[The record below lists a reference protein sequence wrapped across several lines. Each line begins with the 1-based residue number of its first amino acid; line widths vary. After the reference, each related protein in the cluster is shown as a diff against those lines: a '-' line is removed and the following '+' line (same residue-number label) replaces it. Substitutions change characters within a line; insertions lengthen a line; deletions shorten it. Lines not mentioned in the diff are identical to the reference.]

1 MIRLIYN
8 YTKNYTKY
16 TLILHLKYTKTS
28 YMYCGLSGLRRRNEA
43 FSLYEDEDERLW
55 CRIPK
60 GMLSLRRLYTS
71 HFAIPTALLY
81 GWLPLSS
88 PAGASQATTRDVVQP
103 PSLPPFP
110 GGQKHP
116 RCREAYYAD
125 VCTEIS
131 NTFLSRARCHV
142 PGYNKLNTLLPKL
155 ELMSPPVDSINLSSA
170 SVDLLVVTH
179 AEWEIA
185 YSSPKAIRPFDS
197 HYGIVY
203 KSSFLCRKVFL
214 PFKNSLQEI
223 PSVECLTT

>member
-1 MIRLIYN
+1 
-8 YTKNYTKY
+8 
-16 TLILHLKYTKTS
+16 
-28 YMYCGLSGLRRRNEA
+28 MYCGLSGLRRRNEA

-131 NTFLSRARCHV
+131 NTFLSRARRPRPRIQQIEHPTSETGINESTSGLNKSIFSKCRFACSDACGMGNCIFF
-142 PGYNKLNTLLPKL
+142 PKGYQT
-155 ELMSPPVDSINLSSA
+155 V
-170 SVDLLVVTH
+170 
-179 AEWEIA
+179 
-185 YSSPKAIRPFDS
+185 
-197 HYGIVY
+197 
-203 KSSFLCRKVFL
+203 
-214 PFKNSLQEI
+214 
-223 PSVECLTT
+223 

>member
-88 PAGASQATTRDVVQP
+88 PAGAWTWYNPLHFPRFPGDRNTRDAVRHITLMCAQRYP
-103 PSLPPFP
+103 TLF
-110 GGQKHP
+110 
-116 RCREAYYAD
+116 CRGRDATSPDTTNWTPYFR
-125 VCTEIS
+125 
-131 NTFLSRARCHV
+131 N
-142 PGYNKLNTLLPKL
+142 LN
-155 ELMSPPVDSINLSSA
+155 
-170 SVDLLVVTH
+170 
-179 AEWEIA
+179 
-185 YSSPKAIRPFDS
+185 
-197 HYGIVY
+197 
-203 KSSFLCRKVFL
+203 
-214 PFKNSLQEI
+214 
-223 PSVECLTT
+223 

>member
-1 MIRLIYN
+1 MAGYPYQAPL
-8 YTKNYTKY
+8 
-16 TLILHLKYTKTS
+16 
-28 YMYCGLSGLRRRNEA
+28 GLRRRQPGTWYNP
-43 FSLYEDEDERLW
+43 L
-55 CRIPK
+55 
-60 GMLSLRRLYTS
+60 
-71 HFAIPTALLY
+71 HFPRFP
-81 GWLPLSS
+81 GDRN
-88 PAGASQATTRDVVQP
+88 TRDAVRHITLMCAQRYP
-103 PSLPPFP
+103 TLF
-110 GGQKHP
+110 
-116 RCREAYYAD
+116 CRGRDA
-125 VCTEIS
+125 
-131 NTFLSRARCHV
+131 HV